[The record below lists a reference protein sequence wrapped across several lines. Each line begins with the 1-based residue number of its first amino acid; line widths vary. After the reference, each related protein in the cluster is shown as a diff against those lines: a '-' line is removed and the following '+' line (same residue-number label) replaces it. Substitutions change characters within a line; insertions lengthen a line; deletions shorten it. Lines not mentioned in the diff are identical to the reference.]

1 MRLKAY
7 HVALLILVCCA
18 CIADPYVHLP
28 REGAARTS
36 RTLVTAAHIGEIEGY
51 TLVYSDTETD
61 YAVHVKNSY
70 VATGVSIGDKVRL
83 AGTAGEV
90 ASVSDKDFT
99 VAVDNISKIVP
110 GVSGTPVYHLGSSV
124 GFISGWNGD
133 GTLRCIF
140 Y

>member
-1 MRLKAY
+1 MSRRAY
-7 HVALLILVCCA
+7 YFVPLILVC
-18 CIADPYVHLP
+18 IARIAATYVQLSQ
-28 REGAARTS
+28 EGTATQS

>member
-1 MRLKAY
+1 MSRKY
-7 HVALLILVCCA
+7 YYSMLLILVC
-18 CIADPYVHLP
+18 IARIATPYVQLP
-28 REGAARTS
+28 QEDADTTS

-70 VATGVSIGDKVRL
+70 VATGLSIGDKVRL

-90 ASVSDKDFT
+90 ASISDKDFT

>member
-1 MRLKAY
+1 MSRKAY
-7 HVALLILVCCA
+7 YSMLLILVCTA
-18 CIADPYVHLP
+18 RIATPYVQLP
-28 REGAARTS
+28 QGDTAITS

-70 VATGVSIGDKVRL
+70 VAAGLSIGDKVRL